1 MANEEDLFL
10 ANGNRFTLLLTGSTF
25 DARNNAFGVFYRHG
39 NFLYR
44 EMATKCGREE
54 DPSKLIV
61 PFEPTE
67 HNSRYVCK
75 YAYVRRTSNFFTTFK
90 THS

>member
-10 ANGNRFTLLLTGSTF
+10 ANGNWFTLLLTRSTF
-25 DARNNAFGVFYRHG
+25 DARNNVFGVFYRHG

-44 EMATKCGREE
+44 EIQMETKCGREK

-67 HNSRYVCK
+67 YNSRYVC
-75 YAYVRRTSNFFTTFK
+75 
-90 THS
+90 